1 VTALHGGQTC
11 TTTDAITC
19 IVTGLTNG
27 HLYNVKV
34 QASNAIGLGKAAR
47 VQVRP
52 SNAQNCTYIGPYA
65 NLQQCDLNRTNL
77 TGANLTG
84 ANLTGANLA
93 YDILTSV
100 DLSGAELSGA
110 NLNDVS
116 SGGIVGMPS
125 ALPASWSL
133 VSGYL
138 IGPLADL
145 ASADLS
151 GADLSGADLNE
162 AELLGAD
169 LTDANFTG
177 SALSFSY
184 MANANLT
191 GATLTGATLLDIFW
205 SNTTCP
211 DGTNSNNDGDTCAN
225 NLG

>member
-100 DLSGAELSGA
+100 DLSGA
-110 NLNDVS
+110 
-116 SGGIVGMPS
+116 
-125 ALPASWSL
+125 
-133 VSGYL
+133 
-138 IGPLADL
+138 
-145 ASADLS
+145 
-151 GADLSGADLNE
+151 DLNE